1 VEEEEAGL
9 IGVLLRT
16 GVEAVAVDV
25 DVAVAVEEEGGW
37 RVRLVLGGVDMLRT
51 FTGVCPPP
59 PLAVAAPLRGDGRVG
74 VMARGEEWECCCS
87 GGVTSG
93 PVAER

>member
-1 VEEEEAGL
+1 VWQVEEEEAGL

-51 FTGVCPPP
+51 WWVEEEEKQY
-59 PLAVAAPLRGDGRVG
+59 
-74 VMARGEEWECCCS
+74 VM
-87 GGVTSG
+87 
-93 PVAER
+93 